1 MHVRRPASKRRRS
14 GTLVRSKTRDR
25 GGIGL
30 MIAEQRSVGEAV
42 SWRVPLGG
50 TVLLRMLCPIYV
62 LSYQLSNVTACT
74 LGGRNGPG

>member
-30 MIAEQRSVGEAV
+30 MIAEQRSV
-42 SWRVPLGG
+42 WRVPLGG
-50 TVLLRMLCPIYV
+50 RYSITVRV
-62 LSYQLSNVTACT
+62 SQDVVSYNDICSIIST
-74 LGGRNGPG
+74 LKRDCVHTSVQ